1 MELCY
6 VIWQGYRQLWQ
17 QRNVIEHYRT
27 LLFVTF
33 WELKVLK
40 LQAYKLGLTK
50 NWRMWYNVGIMDETK
65 KAFVFHNM
73 WWN

>member
-27 LLFVTF
+27 LLFMTF
-33 WELKVLK
+33 WELKVLE
-40 LQAYKLGLTK
+40 LQAHNLGLPE
-50 NWRMWYNVGIMDETK
+50 N
-65 KAFVFHNM
+65 
-73 WWN
+73 